1 MANLK
6 DIRERIKSVKSI
18 KQVTK
23 AMKMVAAAKMRR
35 AQENMEKAR
44 PYSEKISDLVDS
56 FLLDEQNHELPEVK
70 VRDNINKVLFVVVTA
85 DRGMAGAFNTNV
97 LKVAHKAIDEFG
109 KENAELICIGKKSAI
124 YFKSR
129 GYNIV
134 LDYIDFWNT
143 LSFEAGLNV
152 AQDIISRYM
161 NKDVDRVQ
169 VIYNKFINV
178 GKQEVCDEIFL
189 PITPSLELID
199 NQTQLSDMIY
209 EPSKQVVIERMIP
222 RYLNIIIWQYL
233 LESNA
238 SEQAAR
244 MLAMENATSNA
255 DDMIKELTLQFNKA
269 RQTAITTEMLEIV
282 SGAEALN

>member
-6 DIRERIKSVKSI
+6 DIRDRIKSVKSI
-18 KQVTK
+18 QQVTK
-23 AMKMVAAAKMRR
+23 AMKMVAAAKMRK
-35 AQENMEKAR
+35 AQENMENAR
-44 PYSEKISDLVDS
+44 PYSKKISELVNT
-56 FLLDEQNHELPEVK
+56 FLMDEENHRLPEVETRNN
-70 VRDNINKVLFVVVTA
+70 VDKVLFVIITS
-85 DRGMAGAFNTNV
+85 DRGMAGAFNANI
-97 LKVAHKAIDEFG
+97 LKLSQKEIDNFG
-109 KENAELICIGKKSAI
+109 KENAQLICIGKKSAS

-143 LSFEAGLNV
+143 LSFEIGLDV
-152 AQDIISRYM
+152 AKDIIERYIS
-161 NKDVDRVQ
+161 KEVDRVQ

-178 GKQEVCDEIFL
+178 AKQEVCNEIFL
-189 PITPSLELID
+189 PITPSESINKKD
-199 NQTQLSDMIY
+199 QLVNIIY
-209 EPSKQVVIERMIP
+209 EPTKEIVIERMIP
-222 RYLNIIIWQYL
+222 RYLNIIMWQYL

-255 DDMIKELTLQFNKA
+255 EDMIKELTLQFNKA

>member
-1 MANLK
+1 MLNL
-6 DIRERIKSVKSI
+6 REINR
-18 KQVTK
+18 K
-23 AMKMVAAAKMRR
+23 A
-35 AQENMEKAR
+35 
-44 PYSEKISDLVDS
+44 YI
-56 FLLDEQNHELPEVK
+56 
-70 VRDNINKVLFVVVTA
+70 VVCA
-85 DRGMAGAFNTNV
+85 DRGLAGAFNTNV

-109 KENAELICIGKKSAI
+109 KENAQLICIGKKSAT

-143 LSFEAGLNV
+143 LSFDVGLSIAEDV
-152 AQDIISRYM
+152 ISRYI
-161 NKDVDRVQ
+161 NKEVDRVQ

-189 PITPSLELID
+189 PITPSKKTLENT
-199 NQTQLSDMIY
+199 NQISDMIY
-209 EPSKQVVIERMIP
+209 EPSKQVVIEKMIP

-244 MLAMENATSNA
+244 MIAMENATSNA
-255 DDMIKELTLQFNKA
+255 DDMIKDLTLQFNKA

>member
-6 DIRERIKSVKSI
+6 DIRDRIKSVTSI
-18 KQVTK
+18 QQVTK
-23 AMKMVAAAKMRR
+23 AMKMVAAAKMKR

-44 PYSEKISDLVDS
+44 PYSKKISDLVDT
-56 FLLDEQNHELPEVK
+56 FLLDEQNHTLPEVK
-70 VRDNINKVLFVVVTA
+70 TRDNIENILFVIITS
-85 DRGMAGAFNTNV
+85 DRGMAGAFNANI
-97 LKVAHKAIDEFG
+97 LKLAHKEIDAFG
-109 KENAELICIGKKSAI
+109 KENAQLICIGKKSAS

-129 GYNIV
+129 EYNIV

-143 LSFEAGLNV
+143 LSFDVGLNV
-152 AQDIISRYM
+152 AKDIIERYI
-161 NKDVDRVQ
+161 NKEVDKVQ
-169 VIYNKFINV
+169 VIYNKFVNV
-178 GKQEVCDEIFL
+178 GKQEVCNETFL
-189 PITPSLELID
+189 PITPSESTD
-199 NQTQLSDMIY
+199 KKNQFTDIIY
-209 EPSKQVVIERMIP
+209 EPTKQIVIKKMIP

-255 DDMIKELTLQFNKA
+255 EDMIKDLSLQFNKA

-282 SGAEALN
+282 SGSEALN